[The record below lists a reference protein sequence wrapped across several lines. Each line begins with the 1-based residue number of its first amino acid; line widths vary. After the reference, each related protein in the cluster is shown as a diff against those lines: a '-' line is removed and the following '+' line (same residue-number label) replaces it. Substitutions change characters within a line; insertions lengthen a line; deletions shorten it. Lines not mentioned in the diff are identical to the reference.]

1 MRLIKQRA
9 VDIFNISITVA
20 GGIDGMMRLFALADS
35 ANIECLI
42 GTTQEL
48 SVATA
53 AQAHVGAAAPRLD
66 YASDPVG
73 PSLYQSDVTYEPVQ
87 FENGNLLV
95 PEGIGLGVDVDMR
108 RIQEITEPLSSM
120 KDVLTNFTRG

>member
-1 MRLIKQRA
+1 

-20 GGIDGMMRLFALADS
+20 GGIQGMLSLFGI
-35 ANIECLI
+35 ANAANLECLI

-53 AQAHVGAAAPRLD
+53 AQAIVGAVAPRLD

-73 PSLYQSDVTYEPVQ
+73 PRLYQADVATEPVR
-87 FENGNLLV
+87 FDKGDLLV
-95 PEGIGLGVDVDMR
+95 PEGIGLGVQVDMGKV
-108 RIQEITEPLSSM
+108 EAITAPLSSVN
-120 KDVLTNFTRG
+120 DVKTLFSRG